1 VRSLGVYYFLY
12 YLSQASLLPY
22 ISIYLQGKGISATA
36 IGMILSLWA
45 LVSVISQPVMGMIN
59 DRISDQRRILMIS
72 SVFAPIVGLGFYF
85 LEGYPALIILSIL
98 FSWFQASAVPL
109 SDSLAVEIG
118 NQQGFSFGSVRLW
131 GALSF
136 SLGAVCTGFLYEKIG
151 YDKGFLIYLGI
162 SIFVVFTLFF
172 IPNVKSSRHHLS
184 MFEQA
189 KEVFLNK
196 AFLIFVCICLLIS
209 MSMAI
214 NFSFLPI
221 YLNARG
227 FDKKW
232 IGIAY
237 SIAALIEVPM
247 FWLSAWLN
255 NRMNRLYV
263 LCLAAGFYAIKC
275 LLLYVSHNLFL
286 VLSLQLFDG
295 ISYAFFIS
303 AAVETVESL
312 SAAHTKSTYQTLFAA
327 ITSGLGGIIGSALGG
342 IIVGHWGAPT
352 LYFILFLLCMAA
364 SVLFAVTKISSSK
377 KRTSFREN
385 A

>member
-1 VRSLGVYYFLY
+1 VKSLGVYYFLY
-12 YLSQASLLPY
+12 YLAQASLFPY
-22 ISIYLQGKGISATA
+22 ISIYLQEKGISATA

-59 DRISDQRRILMIS
+59 DRITDQRRILMIS
-72 SVFAPIVGLGFYF
+72 NVFAPIIGLGFYF

-98 FSWFQASAVPL
+98 FSWFQASAGPL

-162 SIFVVFTLFF
+162 SVFVVFTLFF
-172 IPNVKSSRHHLS
+172 FPKVKSSRHPLS
-184 MFEQA
+184 MFDQA

-196 AFLIFVCICLLIS
+196 TFLIFVCICLLIS

-221 YLNARG
+221 YLNDRG

-247 FWLSAWLN
+247 FWLSVLLN

-286 VLSLQLFDG
+286 ILCLQLFDG

-312 SAAHTKSTYQTLFAA
+312 STAQTKSTYQTLFAA

-342 IIVGHWGAPT
+342 IIVGHLGAPF
-352 LYFILFLLCMAA
+352 LYFILFLLSMAA
-364 SVLFAVTKISSSK
+364 SVLFAATKISSSK
-377 KRTSFREN
+377 RRTDFSEN